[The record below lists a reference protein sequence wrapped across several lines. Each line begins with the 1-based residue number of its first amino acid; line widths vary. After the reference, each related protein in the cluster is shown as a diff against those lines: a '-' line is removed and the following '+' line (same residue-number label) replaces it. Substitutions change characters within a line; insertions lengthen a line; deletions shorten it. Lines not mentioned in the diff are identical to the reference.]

1 MSNEELLSK
10 TIKYLRFPLTVG
22 IILIHSNLARL
33 GISIHGVQYG
43 LNYPDWYFYFCVL
56 FSEVL
61 SSICVPLFFLISGY
75 LFFYKVA
82 DFNGNIYGQKLKKR
96 IRTLL
101 IPYLLWNLIALLLK
115 VVKML
120 PIFSSVFQ
128 NINDVEFYFTPLRLF
143 NSFFYDDWTNGLF
156 VYPEIGV
163 TLESPIPVNGP
174 MWYVRDLMVIMLFTP
189 IIYWLIRKLRIWFIV
204 GLGVILYYGSHHVFP
219 DMHYFNLVL
228 DNVFFFSWGAY
239 YSINKLNIVS
249 EMRRFKYIP
258 IIFIVLLVVSMF
270 IHNTDYNRFVHLPT
284 VVIGIMFSIG
294 LVSCLLESD
303 KIHVNETLANS
314 SFFVFALHSLILN
327 EIGKTLFVML
337 GCNDSPLVLLF
348 LYIAIPTVTI
358 IICVALYKLL
368 NRFMPTICA
377 LLTGGR

>member
-128 NINDVEFYFTPLRLF
+128 NINDVEFHFTPLRLF

-189 IIYWLIRKLRIWFIV
+189 IIYWLIRKLRIWFII

-219 DMHYFNLVL
+219 GMHYFNLVL

-239 YSINKLNIVS
+239 YSINKLDIVS